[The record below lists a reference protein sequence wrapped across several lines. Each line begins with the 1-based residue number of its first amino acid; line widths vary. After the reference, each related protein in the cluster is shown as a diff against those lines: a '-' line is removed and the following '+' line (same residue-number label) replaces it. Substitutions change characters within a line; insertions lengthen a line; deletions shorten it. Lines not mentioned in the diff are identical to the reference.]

1 MTHQGRHMWSEGFEK
16 ALLSGE
22 GDVGEAGVASQ
33 PRGSRRQPGNRE
45 QQETE
50 EAAMV
55 GGSGWR
61 EGVQG
66 AASPGGGSWGEA
78 QVILGTG
85 GPSVPRQEAF

>member
-45 QQETE
+45 QQET
-50 EAAMV
+50 
-55 GGSGWR
+55 
-61 EGVQG
+61 
-66 AASPGGGSWGEA
+66 
-78 QVILGTG
+78 
-85 GPSVPRQEAF
+85 